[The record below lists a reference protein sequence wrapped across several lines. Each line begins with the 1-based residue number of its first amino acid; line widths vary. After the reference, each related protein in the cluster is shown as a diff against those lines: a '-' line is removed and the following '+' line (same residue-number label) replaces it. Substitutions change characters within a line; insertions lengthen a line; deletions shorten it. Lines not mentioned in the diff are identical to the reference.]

1 MRRSGANAGYDRGR
15 PVSRFPDAL
24 IGQDGRSGSVVE
36 IPEPRGGSVGTGLNN
51 TWVVPHGGL
60 YLFVPSMAG
69 LRVLCRSRAEAAS
82 A

>member
-1 MRRSGANAGYDRGR
+1 MR
-15 PVSRFPDAL
+15 
-24 IGQDGRSGSVVE
+24 
-36 IPEPRGGSVGTGLNN
+36 LNN

-69 LRVLCRSRAEAAS
+69 LRMLCAAGVEAAS